1 MTYASNICLYAH
13 MIDNNGSISTYIHT
27 YTHLTQNICT
37 QKSRNRHTVFYIVYA
52 YVSTQLSNSAISI
65 YQHTYSHI
73 HLGYFLCLSLSLRTP
88 FWKILSFFVRSSFYS
103 TAFFGTQP
111 PSSCKI
117 FLPSLVL
124 YLTLCVTTIERRKIE
139 TTTK

>member
-73 HLGYFLCLSLSLRTP
+73 HLA
-88 FWKILSFFVRSSFYS
+88 ILSVCLFHYGRHFEKFSLFLSVVVFIRLHFLAHNHHLLVKFFYPV
-103 TAFFGTQP
+103 
-111 PSSCKI
+111 
-117 FLPSLVL
+117 
-124 YLTLCVTTIERRKIE
+124 
-139 TTTK
+139 